1 MGLEHDPV
9 TSKTFL
15 TFRKMVFLTEILL
28 DSFVV
33 LATAVTFRCKYIEFF
48 SYQDFTRQDRDF
60 VYLCLLKHEF
70 RYRLLVSSS
79 SFNIWEVSLVA
90 AAHKLIYWHP
100 LSLPN

>member
-9 TSKTFL
+9 NSETFL

-33 LATAVTFRCKYIEFF
+33 LATAVTFSEYIKFF
-48 SYQDFTRQDRDF
+48 TYQDLTRQDRDF
-60 VYLCLLKHEF
+60 VYWCLLKHEF
-70 RYRLLVSSS
+70 RYRSLVSSPN
-79 SFNIWEVSLVA
+79 FNSWEVSLVV

-100 LSLPN
+100 LSSPN